1 MRSSILNFLKTA
13 QEWQDDMN
21 EYQRQQV
28 KKFQIDQAGK
38 TNIQTEQRSV
48 IELQR
53 DMEKMRSPKPPRGRH
68 QYSEKNS
75 QPIENEAKKKRKKEA
90 KKRMLAEK
98 NKNKN
103 RNNNSPGRYSPNIS
117 AMNGSDGFGDHPQHS
132 GILEDEDSEDDSDD
146 EFNTNGMEEP
156 EIHLGRFYCSHFL
169 SFQCVIFHCVVLL
182 HLKHPKQCHF

>member
-1 MRSSILNFLKTA
+1 MKTA

-103 RNNNSPGRYSPNIS
+103 RSNNSPGRYSPNIS

-156 EIHLGRFYCSHFL
+156 EIHLGTCFFFFESSFLFLMRRIQYCF
-169 SFQCVIFHCVVLL
+169 VLL
-182 HLKHPKQCHF
+182 HLQHPKTSHF